1 MNKNPNKIVNE
12 TVNALIDHFPFSQLE
27 EQLIDC
33 MYESGDYNESDDGF
47 ALDKEY
53 LTEKVILELYNRLKN
68 Q

>member
-1 MNKNPNKIVNE
+1 MNKNPNKIVSE
-12 TVNALIDHFPFSQLE
+12 TVNAIIELMD

-47 ALDKEY
+47 WQDKEQLDK
-53 LTEKVILELYNRLKN
+53 KVALELYNRLKN

>member
-1 MNKNPNKIVNE
+1 MNNNPNKIVSE
-12 TVNALIDHFPFSQLE
+12 TVNALIDQVD

-53 LTEKVILELYNRLKN
+53 LTKKVILELYNRLKN

>member
-53 LTEKVILELYNRLKN
+53 LTKKVILELYNRLKN

>member
-12 TVNALIDHFPFSQLE
+12 TVNALIDQLIIE

-53 LTEKVILELYNRLKN
+53 LTKKVILELYNRLKN